1 MPSMSTLTRKKTV
14 AASVADTEDPES
26 GLKREMGALQLTI
39 FGVGV
44 IVGTGIFVL
53 TGVAA
58 AEKAGPAAPLS
69 FVVAA
74 IVCGLA
80 ALCYAEF
87 ASSVPVAGSAYTYS
101 YTSLGEIFAWI
112 IGWDLILEFAFGA
125 ATVAKGW
132 SGYFSRLMEDLGIN
146 LPASVVGQEASFNVP
161 AVVIVAIV
169 AAVLIVG
176 IRESSRMNIVVVT
189 IKLTVILLVI
199 ALGFFYVKSGNWSPF
214 IPESQPG
221 AAGQGFDETPLIQE
235 ILGQPT
241 SAFGVSGIFFGAS
254 LVFFAFIGF
263 DIVATAAEETKRPQR
278 DLPIGIFAS
287 LIICTILYVLVSLV
301 VTGMVPYDQ
310 LGSPEAIGA
319 PLAYAFAA
327 NGVDWA
333 STVIS
338 IGALAGLTSTVLIL
352 MYGQSRVFF
361 AMGRDGLLP
370 PWLSKV
376 HPTYKTPYRI
386 TIITAVAVALLAAF
400 LPLKVLGEATN
411 IGTLFAFVLVAI
423 AVPVLRKSQPEL
435 ERPFRTPLVPLIPI
449 LAVLACLWLML
460 NLPIGTWIRL
470 AIWMAIGFVVYFG
483 YARKHSRLNRSVGAD
498 GTGPGAG
505 SDDPAG
511 PNAPAAGAG
520 AAD

>member
-1 MPSMSTLTRKKTV
+1 MLPMNSLTRKKTV
-14 AASVADTEDPES
+14 AASVADTEDPEN

-176 IRESSRMNIVVVT
+176 IRESSRMNIVVVA
-189 IKLTVILLVI
+189 IKLSVILLVI

-221 AAGQGFDETPLIQE
+221 AAGQGLDETPLIQE

-301 VTGMVPYDQ
+301 VTGMVPYEQ

-319 PLAYAFAA
+319 PLAYAFSV

-386 TIITAVAVALLAAF
+386 TIITAIAVALLAAF

-423 AVPVLRKSQPEL
+423 AVPVLRKSQPDL

-460 NLPIGTWIRL
+460 NLPVGTWVRL
-470 AIWMAIGFVVYFG
+470 IIWMAIGFVVYFG
-483 YARKHSRLNRSVGAD
+483 YARKHSRLNRADGGAD
-498 GTGPGAG
+498 GSGPGG
-505 SDDPAG
+505 PA
-511 PNAPAAGAG
+511 APAAGVG

>member
-1 MPSMSTLTRKKTV
+1 MPRMSTLTRKKTV
-14 AASVADTEDPES
+14 KASMADTEDPDS
-26 GLKREMGALQLTI
+26 GLHREMGALQLTL

-132 SGYFSRLMEDLGIN
+132 SGYFSRLMEDLGIH
-146 LPASVVGQEASFNVP
+146 LPTSIAGQEASFNIP
-161 AVVIVAIV
+161 AVVIVAFV

-176 IRESSRMNIVVVT
+176 IRESSRMNVVVVT
-189 IKLTVILLVI
+189 IKLAVILLVI
-199 ALGFFYVKSGNWSPF
+199 VLGFFYVTSANWSPF
-214 IPESQPG
+214 IPESTPG
-221 AAGQGFDETPLIQE
+221 TAAQGVDETPLIQE

-241 SAFGVSGIFFGAS
+241 SSFGVSGIFFGAS

-263 DIVATAAEETKRPQR
+263 DIVATAAEETKKPQR

-287 LIICTILYVLVSLV
+287 LVICTILYVLVSLV
-301 VTGMVPYDQ
+301 VTGMVPYKQ
-310 LGSPEAIGA
+310 LGTPEAIGA
-319 PLAYAFAA
+319 PLAYAFTA
-327 NGVDWA
+327 NGVTWA

-386 TIITAVAVALLAAF
+386 TVITAVAVALLAAF
-400 LPLKVLGEATN
+400 LPLKILGEATN
-411 IGTLFAFVLVAI
+411 IGTLFAFVLVSI
-423 AVPVLRKSQPEL
+423 AVPVLRKSQPNL
-435 ERPFRTPLVPLIPI
+435 ERPFRTPWVPLVPI
-449 LAVLACLWLML
+449 LSVLACLWLMI
-460 NLPIGTWIRL
+460 NLPVGTWIRL
-470 AIWMAIGFVVYFG
+470 IVWMALGFVVYFG
-483 YARKHSRLNRSVGAD
+483 YARKHSRLNDEGDA
-498 GTGPGAG
+498 GGPGAAVG
-505 SDDPAG
+505 TPG
-511 PNAPAAGAG
+511 GGAPAAGAAG
-520 AAD
+520 

>member
-1 MPSMSTLTRKKTV
+1 MSSTLLRKKSV
-14 AASVADTEDPES
+14 AASIADTEDPEH
-26 GLKREMGALQLTI
+26 GLKKEMGAGQLTI
-39 FGVGV
+39 FGIGV

-74 IVCGLA
+74 IACGLA

-87 ASSVPVAGSAYTYS
+87 ASSVPVAGSAYTFS

-132 SGYFSRLMEDLGIN
+132 SGYFERLMDDIGIH
-146 LPASVVGQEASFNVP
+146 LPSSIAGQEAGFNIP

-169 AAVLIVG
+169 ASILIVG
-176 IRESSRMNIVVVT
+176 IRESSRMNIVVVAV
-189 IKLTVILLVI
+189 KLSVVLLVI
-199 ALGFFYVKSGNWSPF
+199 VLGFFYVKTGNWSPF
-214 IPESQPG
+214 IPDQTAG
-221 AAGQGFDETPLIQE
+221 AAKSALDEKPLIQE

-241 SAFGVSGIFFGAS
+241 SAFGVPGIFFGAS

-263 DIVATAAEETKRPQR
+263 DIVATAAEETKNPQR

-287 LIICTILYVLVSLV
+287 LFICTILYVLVSLV
-301 VTGMVPYDQ
+301 VTGMVPYKD
-310 LGSPEAIGA
+310 LGSPDAVGA
-319 PLAYAFAA
+319 PLAYAFKV

-361 AMGRDGLLP
+361 SMGRDGLLP

-386 TIITAVAVALLAAF
+386 TVITAIAVALLAAF

-411 IGTLFAFVLVAI
+411 IGTLFAFILVAV
-423 AVPVLRKSQPEL
+423 AVPILRKAQPDL
-435 ERPFRTPLVPLIPI
+435 KRPFRTPWVPLVPIA
-449 LAVLACLWLML
+449 AVIACLWLML
-460 NLPIGTWIRL
+460 NLPVGTWIRL
-470 AIWMAIGFVVYFG
+470 VVWMAIGFVVYFL
-483 YARKHSRLNRSVGAD
+483 YARKHSRLARPEAEQHE
-498 GTGPGAG
+498 
-505 SDDPAG
+505 PAT
-511 PNAPAAGAG
+511 
-520 AAD
+520 

>member
-1 MPSMSTLTRKKTV
+1 
-14 AASVADTEDPES
+14 
-26 GLKREMGALQLTI
+26 MGALQLTI

-44 IVGTGIFVL
+44 IIGTGIFVL

-69 FVVAA
+69 FIVAA
-74 IVCGLA
+74 IACGLA

-87 ASSVPVAGSAYTYS
+87 AAAVPVAGSAYTFS

-132 SGYFSRLMEDLGIN
+132 SGYLTQLLEDIGIS
-146 LPASVVGQEASFNVP
+146 LPSTIAGETASFNVP
-161 AVVIVAIV
+161 AILVVAFV
-169 AAVLIVG
+169 AAVLVVG

-189 IKLTVILLVI
+189 IKLSVILFVI

-214 IPESQPG
+214 IPKQTAG
-221 AAGQGFDETPLIQE
+221 AASAGLDEKPLIQA
-235 ILGQPT
+235 ILGEPT
-241 SAFGVSGIFFGAS
+241 SAFGVPGIFFGAS

-263 DIVATAAEETKRPQR
+263 DIVATAAEETKNPQR

-301 VTGMVPYDQ
+301 VTGMVPYDK
-310 LGSPEAIGA
+310 LGVDA
-319 PLAYAFAA
+319 PLAFAFSE
-327 NGVDWA
+327 NGVTWA
-333 STVIS
+333 STLIS
-338 IGALAGLTSTVLIL
+338 VGALAGLTSTVLIL

-376 HPTYKTPYRI
+376 HPKYKTPYRI
-386 TIITAVAVALLAAF
+386 TIITAIAVALLAAF

-423 AVPVLRKSQPEL
+423 AIPVLRKSQPDL
-435 ERPFRTPLVPLIPI
+435 HRPFRTPLVPLVPI

-460 NLPIGTWIRL
+460 NLPVGTWIRL
-470 AIWMAIGFVVYFG
+470 IVWMAIGFVVYFL
-483 YARKHSRLNRSVGAD
+483 YARKHSRLARPESEQHK
-498 GTGPGAG
+498 
-505 SDDPAG
+505 PAT
-511 PNAPAAGAG
+511 
-520 AAD
+520 

>member
-1 MPSMSTLTRKKTV
+1 MSSSLLRKKSV
-14 AASVADTEDPES
+14 AASIADTEDPEH
-26 GLKREMGALQLTI
+26 GLKKEMGPLQLTI

-53 TGVAA
+53 TGTAA

-69 FVVAA
+69 FIVAA
-74 IVCGLA
+74 IACGLA

-87 ASSVPVAGSAYTYS
+87 ASSVPVAGSAYTFS

-132 SGYFSRLMEDLGIN
+132 SGYFTQLMDDIGIS
-146 LPASVVGQEASFNVP
+146 LPSSIAGQTADFNIP
-161 AVVIVAIV
+161 AVIIVAIV
-169 AAVLIVG
+169 AAILIVG
-176 IRESSRMNIVVVT
+176 IRESSRMNIAVVA
-189 IKLTVILLVI
+189 IKLTVILIVI
-199 ALGFFYVKSGNWSPF
+199 VVGIFYIKTANWSPF
-214 IPESQPG
+214 IPDQTAGTG
-221 AAGQGFDETPLIQE
+221 ATGLDEKPMIQA
-235 ILGQPT
+235 ILGEPT
-241 SAFGVSGIFFGAS
+241 SAFGVPGIFFGAS

-263 DIVATAAEETKRPQR
+263 DIVATAAEETKNPQR
-278 DLPIGIFAS
+278 DLPIGILAS
-287 LIICTILYVLVSLV
+287 LVICTILYVLVSLV
-301 VTGMVPYDQ
+301 VTGMVPYEK
-310 LGSPEAIGA
+310 LGVDA
-319 PLAYAFAA
+319 PLSFAFSE
-327 NGVDWA
+327 NGATWA

-386 TIITAVAVALLAAF
+386 TIITAIAVALLAAF

-411 IGTLFAFVLVAI
+411 IGTLFAFILVSI
-423 AVPVLRKSQPEL
+423 AVPILRKSQPDL
-435 ERPFRTPLVPLIPI
+435 HRPFKTPLVPLVPI

-460 NLPIGTWIRL
+460 NLPVGTWVRL
-470 AIWMAIGFVVYFG
+470 IVWMAIGFVVYFA
-483 YARKHSRLNRSVGAD
+483 YARKHSRLARPEAEQ
-498 GTGPGAG
+498 A
-505 SDDPAG
+505 
-511 PNAPAAGAG
+511 APAR
-520 AAD
+520 

>member
-1 MPSMSTLTRKKTV
+1 MASSLTRKKSV
-14 AASVADTEDPES
+14 AASIADTEDPEH
-26 GLKREMGALQLTI
+26 GLKKEMGALQLTI
-39 FGVGV
+39 FGIGV

-69 FVVAA
+69 FIVAA
-74 IVCGLA
+74 IACGLA

-87 ASSVPVAGSAYTYS
+87 ASAVPVAGSAYTFS

-132 SGYFSRLMEDLGIN
+132 SGYLTQLLEDIGIS
-146 LPASVVGQEASFNVP
+146 LPSSIAGETAGFNVP
-161 AVVIVAIV
+161 AILVVAFV
-169 AAVLIVG
+169 AAILVVG

-189 IKLTVILLVI
+189 VKLSVILFVI
-199 ALGFFYVKSGNWSPF
+199 ALGFFYVKTGNWSPF
-214 IPESQPG
+214 IPEQT
-221 AAGQGFDETPLIQE
+221 AGTAGVGLDEKPLIQA
-235 ILGQPT
+235 ILGEPT
-241 SAFGVSGIFFGAS
+241 SAFGVPGIFFGAS

-263 DIVATAAEETKRPQR
+263 DIVATAAEETKNPQR

-287 LIICTILYVLVSLV
+287 LIVCTILYVLVSLV
-301 VTGMVPYDQ
+301 VTGMVPYEK
-310 LGSPEAIGA
+310 LGVDA
-319 PLAYAFAA
+319 PLAFAFSE
-327 NGVDWA
+327 NGVTWA
-333 STVIS
+333 STLIS

-376 HPTYKTPYRI
+376 HPKYKTPYRI
-386 TIITAVAVALLAAF
+386 TIITAIAVALLAAF

-423 AVPVLRKSQPEL
+423 AIPVLRRSQPDL
-435 ERPFRTPLVPLIPI
+435 PRPFRTPLVPLVPI

-460 NLPIGTWIRL
+460 NLPVGTWIRL
-470 AIWMAIGFVVYFG
+470 IVWMAIGFVVYFA
-483 YARKHSRLNRSVGAD
+483 YARKHSRLARPESEQHK
-498 GTGPGAG
+498 
-505 SDDPAG
+505 PAT
-511 PNAPAAGAG
+511 
-520 AAD
+520 

>member
-1 MPSMSTLTRKKTV
+1 MSSTLTRKKSV
-14 AASVADTEDPES
+14 AASVADTEDPEH
-26 GLKREMGALQLTI
+26 GLKKEMGALQLTV
-39 FGVGV
+39 FGIGV

-74 IVCGLA
+74 IACGLA

-87 ASSVPVAGSAYTYS
+87 ASAVPVAGSAYTFS

-132 SGYFSRLMEDLGIN
+132 SGYFDRLMDDVGIN
-146 LPASVVGQEASFNVP
+146 LPSSIAGQEAGFNVP

-169 AAVLIVG
+169 AAILIVG
-176 IRESSRMNIVVVT
+176 IRESSRTNIAVVA

-199 ALGFFYVKSGNWSPF
+199 VLGFFYVKSGNWSPF
-214 IPESQPG
+214 IPDQQPG
-221 AAGQGFDETPLIQE
+221 TAATGLDEKPLIQE

-241 SAFGVSGIFFGAS
+241 SAFGVPGIFFGAS

-263 DIVATAAEETKRPQR
+263 DIVATAAEETKKPQR

-287 LIICTILYVLVSLV
+287 LVICTILYVLVSLV
-301 VTGMVPYDQ
+301 VTGMVPYKE
-310 LGSPEAIGA
+310 LGTPDAVGA
-319 PLAYAFAA
+319 PLAYAFSA
-327 NGVDWA
+327 NGLGWA

-370 PWLSKV
+370 PFLSKV

-386 TIITAVAVALLAAF
+386 TIITAIAVALLAAF

-411 IGTLFAFVLVAI
+411 IGTLFAFVLVSI
-423 AVPVLRKSQPEL
+423 AVPVLRRSQPDL
-435 ERPFRTPLVPLIPI
+435 PRPFRTPLVPIVPI
-449 LAVLACLWLML
+449 LSVIACLWLML
-460 NLPIGTWIRL
+460 NLPVGTWIRL
-470 AIWMAIGFVVYFG
+470 LAWMAIGFVVYFA
-483 YARKHSRLNRSVGAD
+483 YARRHSRLARPEAEQRE
-498 GTGPGAG
+498 
-505 SDDPAG
+505 PAR
-511 PNAPAAGAG
+511 
-520 AAD
+520 

>member
-1 MPSMSTLTRKKTV
+1 MSTLTRKKTV
-14 AASVADTEDPES
+14 AASIADTEDPES

-176 IRESSRMNIVVVT
+176 IRESSRMNIVVVA
-189 IKLTVILLVI
+189 IKLSVILLVI
-199 ALGFFYVKSGNWSPF
+199 ALGFFYVKSGNWTPF

-301 VTGMVPYDQ
+301 VTGMVPYKE

-319 PLAYAFAA
+319 PLAYAFKV

-386 TIITAVAVALLAAF
+386 TIITAIAVALLAAF

-423 AVPVLRKSQPEL
+423 AVPVLRKSQPDL

-483 YARKHSRLNRSVGAD
+483 YARKHSRLNRS
-498 GTGPGAG
+498 G
-505 SDDPAG
+505 SDDGPGTGGPA
-511 PNAPAAGAG
+511 PTAG

>member
-1 MPSMSTLTRKKTV
+1 MFRPSAVGNQEAMSSTLFRKKSV
-14 AASVADTEDPES
+14 AASLQDTEDPES
-26 GLKREMGALQLTI
+26 GLKKEMGAFQLTI
-39 FGVGV
+39 FGIGV

-58 AEKAGPAAPLS
+58 AQKAGPAAPLS

-74 IVCGLA
+74 VVCGLA

-87 ASSVPVAGSAYTYS
+87 ASSVPVAGSAYTFS

-132 SGYFSRLMEDLGIN
+132 SGYFSRLMEDLGIH
-146 LPASVVGQEASFNVP
+146 LPSSVVGQEASFNVP

-169 AAVLIVG
+169 AAILIVG
-176 IRESSRMNIVVVT
+176 IRESSRVNIVVVA
-189 IKLTVILLVI
+189 IKLTVVLLVI
-199 ALGFFYVKSGNWSPF
+199 VLGFFYVKSGNWSPF
-214 IPESQPG
+214 IPHSQPG
-221 AAGQGFDETPLIQE
+221 AAGTGVDATPLIQE

-241 SAFGVSGIFFGAS
+241 SAFGVPGIFFGAS

-263 DIVATAAEETKRPQR
+263 DIVATAAEETKNPQR

-287 LIICTILYVLVSLV
+287 LIICTVLYVLVSLV
-301 VTGMVPYDQ
+301 VTGMVPYKE
-310 LGSPEAIGA
+310 LGSPDAIGA
-319 PLAYAFAA
+319 PLAYAFSSI
-327 NGVDWA
+327 GLDWA

-361 AMGRDGLLP
+361 SMGRDGLLP

-386 TIITAVAVALLAAF
+386 TVITAVVVALLAAF

-411 IGTLFAFVLVAI
+411 IGTLFAFVLVSI
-423 AVPVLRKSQPEL
+423 AVPVLRKSQPDL
-435 ERPFRTPLVPLIPI
+435 KRPFRTPLVPLIPI
-449 LAVLACLWLML
+449 LSVLACLWLML
-460 NLPIGTWIRL
+460 NLPVGTWVRL
-470 AIWMAIGFVVYFG
+470 IVWMLIGFGVYFG
-483 YARKHSRLNRSVGAD
+483 YARKHSRLAREGA
-498 GTGPGAG
+498 TAG
-505 SDDPAG
+505 
-511 PNAPAAGAG
+511 APA
-520 AAD
+520 D